1 MEPEPEP
8 EPEPVV
14 RKRASD
20 GRYAQ
25 GSPKIPKIVK
35 DKEIRDEIERLL
47 KLEMSH
53 NDIKNSMYIILEL
66 IDKNQSNIEILNT
79 SFDLIDTEIHNLN
92 DLYVSKPSLFRQLDG
107 QNGLNT
113 KINDL
118 DTKFTDLYADLR
130 DTLQMIL
137 QTPPPPVGAR
147 LKKKSKKRK
156 RRRNKSKKKKKQT
169 KKKSKK

>member
-8 EPEPVV
+8 LV

-25 GSPKIPKIVK
+25 GDPKIPKIVK

-53 NDIKNSMYIILEL
+53 NDIKNSMYDILEL
-66 IDKNQSNIEILNT
+66 IDKNQSDIEILNT

-92 DLYVSKPSLFRQLDG
+92 DLYVSKPSLFR
-107 QNGLNT
+107 
-113 KINDL
+113 
-118 DTKFTDLYADLR
+118 R
-130 DTLQMIL
+130 
-137 QTPPPPVGAR
+137 
-147 LKKKSKKRK
+147 
-156 RRRNKSKKKKKQT
+156 
-169 KKKSKK
+169 